1 MSQENNRT
9 GSENISFLQI
19 ALALA
24 DDYESIYVVD
34 MNDNSYVEYSTSGKA
49 KEMTVRSSGSDFFYD
64 LIGNAK
70 KLVYKEDQ
78 DKFISFFEKEKI
90 AAALDEGG
98 SSMLDYRLVLDGK
111 PKYYALK
118 AIRRG
123 THSMVIGVQNV
134 DTQRRRE
141 LAIREETRTYAEI
154 AQSFAMLYEVVE
166 VIFHVDLKTGH
177 YKKYRS
183 SDGDSKLSI
192 DKGGDDFFNKLHQN
206 VIRYIHKDDCYRVQL
221 ALRRDNLIK
230 ALDENSTVSIVY
242 RRVLDGKEQYL
253 NLIAMKSRTD
263 NDRIVI
269 GVGNIDTQVR
279 KEKAIQAE
287 NRTFGEI
294 AMALAQRYEVI
305 YHVNIETDEY
315 SEYSANE
322 KYAKLSI
329 GAKGDDFFG
338 DTQKNMKHDIYP
350 EDYPMMALAMRK
362 ENLLER
368 LRVTGKTILN
378 YRLILDDRPQFV
390 TLFAVRPKED
400 STHIIVAVANVDAAK
415 RDNDLDI
422 SDAIVSANDMA
433 NRDGLTGVKNKR
445 AYEQAEIEIDEKI
458 VSGDAESFAIAICD
472 INGLKMINDTKG
484 HQAGDEYIRNA
495 CTLIC
500 NTFKHSPV
508 FRIGGDEFAVL
519 LKGADYN
526 DRAGLIKG
534 LINEQTDRTKSGQV
548 TVAVGLSDFMADSDI
563 SLKQVFERADEAM
576 YENKKEFKL
585 QSR

>member
-34 MNDNSYVEYSTSGKA
+34 MNDNSYVEYSTSGNT

-78 DKFISFFEKEKI
+78 DKFIASFEKEKI

-98 SSMLDYRLVLDGK
+98 GYMLDYRLVLDGK

-123 THSMVIGVQNV
+123 THSMVIGIQNV

-154 AQSFAMLYEVVE
+154 AQSFATLYE
-166 VIFHVDLKTGH
+166 VIFHVNVKTGH
-177 YKKYRS
+177 YTQYRS
-183 SDGDSKLSI
+183 SEGYSKLGI
-192 DKGGDDFFNKLHQN
+192 DKGGDDFFNKLRQD
-206 VIRYIHKDDCYRVQL
+206 VIRYIHEDDCYRVLL

-230 ALDENSTVSIVY
+230 ALDENGTVSIVY
-242 RRVLDGKEQYL
+242 RQMLDGKEQYL
-253 NLIAMKSRTD
+253 NLIAMKSSTD
-263 NDRIVI
+263 DDGIVL

-279 KEKAIQAE
+279 KEQAIQAE

-305 YHVNIETDEY
+305 YHVNIETGEY

-322 KYAKLSI
+322 KYARLNI
-329 GAKGDDFFG
+329 GSKGNDFFG
-338 DTQKNMKHDIYP
+338 DTQKNMKRDIYP

-362 ENLLER
+362 ENLIEQ
-368 LRVTGKTILN
+368 LRVTGKTVLN
-378 YRLILDDRPQFV
+378 YRLLIDGRPEYV
-390 TLFAVRPKED
+390 ALFAVRPKED

-415 RDNDLDI
+415 RNNDLDI

-472 INGLKMINDTKG
+472 INDLKMINDTKG
-484 HQAGDEYIRNA
+484 HQAGDEYIRSA

-519 LKGADYN
+519 LKGTDYN

-534 LINEQTDRTKSGQV
+534 LINEQTDRTKTGQV
-548 TVAVGLSDFMADSDI
+548 TVAVGLSDFMAGSDI

-576 YENKKEFKL
+576 YENKKKFKL